1 MQLRDIEIFLTLAEE
16 LHFGRTAERLGM
28 AQASVSQ
35 SIAKQE
41 RGIGAL
47 LFERT
52 SRTVRLTDV
61 GRRLRDDLQPIPGAL
76 RRSLDRATR
85 AARGGTAVL
94 RVGMIGENAHDLLP
108 FWEAFRARH
117 PQWRLSVRLSPFVR
131 PFEPLRR
138 GDIDVLV
145 AWLPVEEPDLS
156 VGPVIC
162 TEPMVAMVSA
172 RHPLVADKYVSM
184 ETFGDHGL
192 FGAGAA
198 QPAYWEDAYS
208 PFATPSG
215 RPIERVHTVTACEEV
230 PTIVATSDAIDL
242 TSAHAARYAARPDIA
257 YLPVTDSHLLRWGLV
272 WRSDAES
279 ETVRALA
286 RVVRDMGTLALS

>member
-16 LHFGRTAERLGM
+16 LHFGHTAERLGI

-41 RGIGAL
+41 RSIGAL

-61 GRRLRDDLQPIPGAL
+61 GRQLRDDLTPIPGAL

-85 AARGGTAVL
+85 AARGGSAVL

-117 PQWRLSVRLSPFVR
+117 PQWRLQVRLSPFVQ
-131 PFEPLRR
+131 PFESLRR
-138 GDIDVLV
+138 GDLDVLV

-172 RHPLVADKYVSM
+172 RHALVDEKAVSM

-192 FGAGAA
+192 FGAGTA

-215 RPIERVHTVTACEEV
+215 RPIERVHTVAACEEV

-242 TSAHAARYAARPDIA
+242 TSAHAARYSARPDIA
-257 YLPVTDSHLLRWGLV
+257 YLPVTDSHTLRWGLV

-279 ETVRALA
+279 EPVRALA
-286 RVVRDMGTLALS
+286 QVVRDLGVLAL